1 MKHNYLLPIGI
12 LVLAGGILFQS
23 NSSGPANNGNRATG
37 APGDGGTTCVT
48 CHSGGS
54 FGTVNIGL
62 TINTDSGNAVTE
74 YMPGA
79 TYSLAVD
86 VSATSGTPS
95 GYGFQMIALQD
106 AGNTPTN
113 SFQNAGSGV
122 QLSTTASR
130 QYAEHTSASGTG
142 SFTVDWVAP
151 ASGAGDV
158 TFYIGA
164 NAVNGN
170 GINGGD
176 NATLFD
182 LTIAEMGG
190 DTTDTTG
197 NGDPN
202 GLFDATAA
210 PRLSVFPNPAVD
222 VLQVNGLQEDDLTG
236 SVYSLNGQLVKQTE
250 MSNGTIDV
258 ADLESGV
265 YVLFIG
271 EQHVRFVKQ

>member
-1 MKHNYLLPIGI
+1 MKNNYLLPIGV

-37 APGDGGTTCVT
+37 APGDGASTCVT

-54 FGTVNIGL
+54 FGNVNIGL

-79 TYSLAVD
+79 TYSLQVD

-106 AGNTPTN
+106 DGDDPTN

-122 QLSTTASR
+122 QLSTTSGR
-130 QYAEHTSASGTG
+130 QYAEHTAASATGT
-142 SFTVDWVAP
+142 FNVDWVAP
-151 ASGAGDV
+151 SAGAGDV
-158 TFYIGA
+158 TIYIGA

-176 NATLFD
+176 NAALFD
-182 LTIAEMGG
+182 LTISEMGG

-202 GLFDATAA
+202 GLFASPEA
-210 PRLSVFPNPAVD
+210 PKLNVFPNPAVG
-222 VLQVNGLQEDDLTG
+222 VLQVQGASVDLETAEI
-236 SVYSLNGQLVKQTE
+236 YALNGQRIKTVDFKDGHVNV
-250 MSNGTIDV
+250 S
-258 ADLESGV
+258 DLESGV
-265 YVLFIG
+265 YLLFAG